1 MATKSN
7 PVKDM
12 AAAAAAPARERRK
25 PAAARPKRSTAKAE
39 TPVSRVENPETELT
53 PAVSASSTVSAEPSE
68 EQIARLAYSYW
79 LDRGGQQGSPEEDW
93 LRAEQELRQASM
105 IS

>member
-7 PVKDM
+7 PVKDR
-12 AAAAAAPARERRK
+12 AGTGAAPARERRK
-25 PAAARPKRSTAKAE
+25 SAAARPGRSTAEAE
-39 TPVSRVENPETELT
+39 TPVSRIENSATELT
-53 PAVSASSTVSAEPSE
+53 PAVSASSTAHAEPSR

-79 LDRGGQQGSPEEDW
+79 LDRGGQNGSPEEDW
-93 LRAEQELRQASM
+93 LRAEQALRQAPM